1 MGVGKGFASHEMVDH
16 GIGEYVRYSKGG
28 KPHAHSNTAENFFSI
43 FKRGV
48 YGVYHHVSEAHLHRY
63 LAEFDFRHSN
73 RTKLGINDT
82 ERATRA
88 IQGATGKRLFYRPPH
103 ETTIQAHS

>member
-28 KPHAHSNTAENFFSI
+28 KPHAHSNTAENYFSI

-48 YGVYHHVSEAHLHRY
+48 YGVFHHVSEAHLHRY
-63 LAEFDFRHSN
+63 LAEFDFRYSN
-73 RTKLGINDT
+73 RERLGVDDVS
-82 ERATRA
+82 RADLA
-88 IQGATGKRLFYRPPH
+88 LQGVKGKRLTY
-103 ETTIQAHS
+103 ETTRA